1 MSHLHRRLGAV
12 AAAVLSTTAI
22 ALPALAEDPGGFEP
36 ADLPAT
42 VPATPHPK
50 PGATNIP
57 SPGSATEDDM
67 PATDAER
74 QSALSQLSSVAAC
87 VRDQG
92 LDIPNPTSDADG
104 VHVSWSGGIRPDV
117 ERAIARCDTAITVG
131 PIASAPATR
140 AAPGGPPAAALF
152 ATLTGVGWHHGDL
165 RHGGDRAPDAYDPAP
180 PLDAVHERRQRH
192 RVRGGRW
199 ISRGG
204 PAVGRCS
211 ANRSRRS
218 SWLTSSP
225 PSPPRSSCG
234 CPAAAPP
241 A

>member
-1 MSHLHRRLGAV
+1 MSRPPADADEVPTTSPGGLMSHLHRRLGAV

-57 SPGSATEDDM
+57 SPGNATEDDM

-117 ERAIARCDTAITVG
+117 ERAIARCDTAISVG
-131 PIASAPATR
+131 PIASAARHARGARRATR
-140 AAPGGPPAAALF
+140 RRPVRDP
-152 ATLTGVGWHHGDL
+152 HG
-165 RHGGDRAPDAYDPAP
+165 
-180 PLDAVHERRQRH
+180 RR
-192 RVRGGRW
+192 V
-199 ISRGG
+199 
-204 PAVGRCS
+204 A
-211 ANRSRRS
+211 SRR
-218 SWLTSSP
+218 P
-225 PSPPRSSCG
+225 QARR
-234 CPAAAPP
+234 
-241 A
+241 